1 MKKPD
6 TFFKSVCRLAVPA
19 ALQSMLQSSFSM
31 VDQIMIGQ
39 LGETCVAGVGL
50 AGKFASMYS
59 VVIAAVGAAAGIMLS
74 QYLGQKNGAEVR
86 RSFFRNL
93 LLGLGV
99 AALFTAV
106 CALLPGPVMRVY
118 TKDAPTWQ
126 AAASYLALLSGTFL
140 PLAGSTLLSTAFRC
154 AEKPGLPLYAGTV
167 SAVLNTGLNE
177 ILIFGRL
184 GLPVMGAA
192 GAAIATVIAQCV
204 NFLLLLLA
212 SRQLTF
218 LRAEKA
224 PRRAARL
231 HWNRFLS
238 VLLPLLLCEA
248 SWSLGENV
256 YAAIYGRMGTAE
268 SAAMTLTA
276 PIQGLVIGALCG
288 LSQAAGVIVGKR
300 LGGGDSDGAYRAVKQ
315 LMVYGA
321 VGAAV
326 LCAAVVLTSG
336 AYVEIYRVDRTVK
349 LLTRQLLF
357 VYALA
362 APFSAAVG
370 GQRTSWASTCS
381 APGASASRWGF

>member
-59 VVIAAVGAAAGIMLS
+59 VVIAAVGAAAGIMLA

-106 CALLPGPVMRVY
+106 CALFPGPVMRIY
-118 TKDAPTWQ
+118 TKDAQTQQ
-126 AAASYLALLSGTFL
+126 AAAEYLALISGTFL
-140 PLAGSTLLSTAFRC
+140 PMAGSTLLSTAFRC
-154 AEKPGLPLYAGTV
+154 AEKPGLPLYAGIA
-167 SAVLNTGLNE
+167 SAVLNTGLND

-184 GLPVMGAA
+184 GLPAMGAA
-192 GAAIATVIAQCV
+192 GAAIATVSAQCV
-204 NFLLLLLA
+204 NFLLLLLFA
-212 SRQLTF
+212 KQLTF

-224 PRRAARL
+224 PRTAARL
-231 HWNRFLS
+231 HWSGYLS

-256 YAAIYGRMGTAE
+256 YAAIYGHMGTAE

-288 LSQAAGVIVGKR
+288 LSQAAGVIVGKK
-300 LGGGDSDGAYRAVKQ
+300 LGGEDYDGA
-315 LMVYGA
+315 
-321 VGAAV
+321 
-326 LCAAVVLTSG
+326 
-336 AYVEIYRVDRTVK
+336 
-349 LLTRQLLF
+349 
-357 VYALA
+357 
-362 APFSAAVG
+362 
-370 GQRTSWASTCS
+370 
-381 APGASASRWGF
+381 